1 MPSTTTNV
9 GTNAQNDKA
18 SIVVMRRF
26 ILSVDLLSVGTWS
39 KYVIFDFYTIP
50 TSLPLPLKFALVDIS
65 SVYLEQ

>member
-65 SVYLEQ
+65 LVYLEQ

>member
-18 SIVVMRRF
+18 SIVVVRRF